1 MKITFDVTVSNDDGS
16 IARSVKNEIRIA
28 TDINGVDPYTAK
40 QYCMTQAETLV
51 RNITDNQ
58 LPALYQD
65 VLDAGKEEDEEM
77 DEPTE
82 DAHPEVRNKLDKI
95 REKRK
100 DKENNAENNAPA
112 EEAPEPVTCT
122 ECGAIIKQ
130 ADAHFVSMIEN
141 GQYSSDAV
149 LCDACYKKNVLQP
162 EEEQE

>member
-16 IARSVKNEIRIA
+16 VARSAKNEIRIA
-28 TDINGVDPYTAK
+28 TDISGVDPYTAK

-65 VLDAGKEEDEEM
+65 VLNAVKEEDGEM
-77 DEPTE
+77 DEPDE

-100 DKENNAENNAPA
+100 EKENKLPDAEST
-112 EEAPEPVTCT
+112 VKCT
-122 ECGAIIKQ
+122 ECGAEI
-130 ADAHFVSMIEN
+130 AHDDAHFVSVIED

-149 LCDACYKKNVLQP
+149 LCDACYKKNMAKP